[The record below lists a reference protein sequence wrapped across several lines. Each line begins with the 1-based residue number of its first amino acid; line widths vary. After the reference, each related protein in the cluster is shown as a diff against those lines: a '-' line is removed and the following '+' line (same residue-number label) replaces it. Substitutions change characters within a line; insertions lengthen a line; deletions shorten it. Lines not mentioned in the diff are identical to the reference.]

1 MGLAARERGR
11 DFQLHGFS
19 GEREREGGTFSY
31 MGLAAREREGGTFS
45 YMGIAARER
54 GRDFQLHGFSGEREG
69 AGLSVTWV

>member
-19 GEREREGGTFSY
+19 GV
-31 MGLAAREREGGTFS
+31 
-45 YMGIAARER
+45 RER
-54 GRDFQLHGFSGEREG
+54 GRGFSGEREG

>member
-19 GEREREGGTFSY
+19 GERER
-31 MGLAAREREGGTFS
+31 
-45 YMGIAARER
+45 
-54 GRDFQLHGFSGEREG
+54 GRDFQLHGFSGERER

>member
-31 MGLAAREREGGTFS
+31 MGLAAK
-45 YMGIAARER
+45 ER
-54 GRDFQLHGFSGEREG
+54 GRDFQLHGFSGERER